1 MSQSKK
7 QTKIKFQER
16 FKSRDAEKKIII
28 TKICCCEKVKSKK
41 IIEWCTWINYLG
53 FYRSHINE
61 WDDYTQPKET

>member
-7 QTKIKFQER
+7 QTKIKSQER

-41 IIEWCTWINYLG
+41 IIE
-53 FYRSHINE
+53 
-61 WDDYTQPKET
+61 